1 MKKLLLIALAFISLL
16 STNAQT
22 RESAVVKTMN
32 ERYELASAEF
42 KTLIAAT
49 PTNGDLYFFAGDN
62 YFYWGELDSAEAIF
76 RKGQEMAPLNPLNYV
91 GLGRI
96 AWFKNNTAL
105 STGQYAKAQEIIS
118 TKSNK
123 IDKTTQATAFLKMAE
138 TYVIYDNKNINEAFV
153 LINKAIAIND
163 KNPEAFVQLGDCL
176 AEKDPNNPSAAIA
189 EYTNALNVD
198 PKYTRAMLR
207 KGMLY
212 TRVQQSSAWEEALK
226 YFDQAIAIDPNFAPA
241 YREKAEIQRKSGLYK
256 EAVESYAK
264 YYELNKSC
272 RVQQR
277 YAAFVFLSKD
287 YANAIV
293 ELEKALPCNPD
304 YVYMYRFLGKSY
316 YETGDF
322 AKGLENINIF
332 FERADAAKIPIIG
345 DDYAYKGRL
354 LNKSGQD
361 SLAIVMFNEAAKLDT
376 AYAKDAYNEIGAIHF
391 KAKRY
396 AKAAEAYKTRIDLL
410 KDAAKPLD
418 YYYYGQA
425 LYFSKEYQKSIDA
438 FGVASKDYYDSDF
451 WRGRGSFKLDN
462 AEAPAGLANP
472 FYASFITRVNE
483 KAATNPKVI
492 ESNKKNLI
500 ETYSY
505 YGFYYL
511 TQKNYECSKAAW
523 LKVQELDP
531 ENAKAKAAM
540 TDPLIIA
547 ATGNCDVATGAA
559 PVLEIAPEQK

>member
-1 MKKLLLIALAFISLL
+1 MKKLFLIAIALISLQFAF
-16 STNAQT
+16 AQT
-22 RESAVVKTMN
+22 REAAVVKTMN

-91 GLGRI
+91 GLGRL
-96 AWFKNNTAL
+96 AWFQKNTAL

-123 IDKTTQATAFLKMAE
+123 IDKNTQATAYLKMAE
-138 TYVIYDNKNINEAFV
+138 TYVIYDNKNLEEAFV
-153 LINKAIAIND
+153 LINKAIALND

-189 EYTNALNVD
+189 EYTNALNAD

-226 YFDQAIAIDPNFAPA
+226 YFNQAIEIDPSFAPA
-241 YREKAEIQRKSGLYK
+241 YREKAEILRKSGLFN
-256 EAVESYAK
+256 EAVEAYAK
-264 YYELNKSC
+264 YYELNTSC

-287 YANAIV
+287 YKKAV
-293 ELEKALPCNPD
+293 TELENALPCNPD

-332 FERADAAKIPIIG
+332 FNRADAAKIPIIG

-361 SLAIVMFNEAAKLDT
+361 SLAIIMFQEAAKLDT
-376 AYAKDAYNEIGAIHF
+376 AFAKDAYNEIGAIHF

-396 AKAAEAYKTRIDLL
+396 AKAAEAYKARIDLL
-410 KDAAKPLD
+410 KENSKPLD

-438 FGVASKDYYDSDF
+438 FGIASKDYYDADF
-451 WRGRGSFKLDN
+451 FRGRGSFKLDN
-462 AEAPAGLANP
+462 PEAPAGLANA
-472 FYASFITRVNE
+472 FYASYLTRFNE
-483 KAATNPKVI
+483 KAATNPKAI
-492 ESNKKNLI
+492 DSQKKNLI

-505 YGFYYL
+505 FGFYYL

-523 LKVQELDP
+523 MKVQELDP
-531 ENAKAKAAM
+531 ANEKAKVAM
-540 TDPLIIA
+540 TDPLIAA
-547 ATGNCDVATGAA
+547 ATGNCDVIASAIPA
-559 PVLEIAPEQK
+559 PAVAPEQK